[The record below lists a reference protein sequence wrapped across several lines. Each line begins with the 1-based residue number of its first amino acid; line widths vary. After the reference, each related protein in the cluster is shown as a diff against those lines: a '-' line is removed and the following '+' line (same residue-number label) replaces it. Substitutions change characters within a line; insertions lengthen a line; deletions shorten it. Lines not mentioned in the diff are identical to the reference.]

1 MDIVRLPEGEQAP
14 KDSDCISLAQLPDG
28 KVQLEASALVNC
40 GDSEVDESIALVG
53 GTSYASMEDAEAA
66 GVAWA
71 DSHGV
76 EELYVSTN
84 A

>member
-14 KDSDCISLAQLPDG
+14 KDSDCISLQELPDG
-28 KVQLEASALVNC
+28 TVRLEAAALINC
-40 GDSEVDESIALVG
+40 GDSEQAESIALVDG
-53 GTSYASMEDAEAA
+53 GAYGTMEQAEAA

-76 EELYVSTN
+76 EQLYVSTN